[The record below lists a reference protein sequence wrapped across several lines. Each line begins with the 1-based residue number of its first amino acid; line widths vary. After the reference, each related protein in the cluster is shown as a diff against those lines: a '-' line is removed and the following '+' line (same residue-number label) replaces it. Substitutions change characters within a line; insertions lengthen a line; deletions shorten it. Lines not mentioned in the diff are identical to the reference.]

1 MTTER
6 LTFDV
11 QPGGTF
17 ADTASRRIRGLAIP
31 AGAKASKGG
40 RTWVFARDSV
50 RFGQRTPLLAHHD
63 VNKPVGLLTAGQW
76 TDRGLE
82 VEFQVSRTTAGDE
95 VLQLANDGVLALS
108 VGIDVPAGGSR
119 LVGEELHVSE
129 AFAAEV
135 SLVSIPAFAGSVI
148 DSVALSGES
157 GRTTAMPDAPEV
169 VTTPA
174 PAIDVNALGAAI
186 GAAFAASQPG
196 QPTEPTQPTNPT
208 QPQEPGPQPQPVPQT
223 RLSVAEESPYRFDG
237 TGGKF
242 GFVADAYDAFHGSG
256 EANQRLTKFL
266 HETFVTQANVATL
279 NPVQNRPDMYVGAL
293 RYGNRP
299 LANAIT
305 TGTIAD
311 STPFVIPKFSSSG
324 TLVAP
329 HVEGTEPSLATF
341 TATSQTITPGA
352 LSGKAEITREVWDA
366 RGNPQVDAM
375 VWQEMLN
382 ASVEAAE
389 ARIAALLDGLTPTAI
404 PVVGVDDAAVDD
416 LTAALVALQ
425 YEKGGNR
432 FNSLVLASNLYTA
445 LAAAKDGDGR
455 KLLPVINPQNADG
468 SMANNFG
475 ALNIGN
481 VTGYPAWGLGTSSY
495 LLVKSSVFQWLSP
508 PQKLT
513 FDIQVKSIYLGLF
526 QYSAEAVTRNAD
538 VREITYAAS

>member
-6 LTFDV
+6 LTLDV
-11 QPGGTF
+11 AAGATF
-17 ADTASRRIRGLAIP
+17 ADTATRRIRGLAIP
-31 AGAKASKGG
+31 DGAKAAKGG

-50 RFGQRTPLLAHHD
+50 RFGQRTPLLAHHE
-63 VNKPVGLLTAGQW
+63 VNKPVGLLTSGQW

-82 VEFQVSRTTAGDE
+82 VEFSVSRTTAGDE
-95 VLQLANDGVLALS
+95 ALQLANDGVLALS
-108 VGIDVPAGGSR
+108 VGIDVPAGGAR
-119 LVGEELHVSE
+119 QVGDELHVNN
-129 AFAAEV
+129 ALAAEV

-148 DSVALSGES
+148 DSVALSGDTPE
-157 GRTTAMPDAPEV
+157 GTAMPDTPE
-169 VTTPA
+169 TPTIA
-174 PAIDVNALGAAI
+174 VNLDANALGTAI
-186 GAAFAASQPG
+186 AQAFAANHPQE
-196 QPTEPTQPTNPT
+196 PTEPTEPT
-208 QPQEPGPQPQPVPQT
+208 EPGPEPQPVAQT
-223 RLSVAEESPYRFDG
+223 ARVTEESCYRFDG

-242 GFVADAYDAFHGSG
+242 GFVADAYDAAHGSG

-266 HETFVTQANVATL
+266 SETFVTQANVSAL
-279 NPVQNRPDMYVGAL
+279 NPVQQRPDMYVGAL
-293 RYGNRP
+293 RYGSRP

-311 STPFVIPKFSSSG
+311 STPFVVPKFNSAG

-341 TATSQTITPGA
+341 TATSQTITPAA

-366 RGNPQVDAM
+366 RGNPQVDSM
-375 VWQEMLN
+375 VWTEMLN

-432 FNSLVLASNLYTA
+432 FSSLVLASNLYTA
-445 LAAAKDGDGR
+445 LAAAKDNDGR
-455 KLLPVINPQNADG
+455 KLLPVIAPQNADG
-468 SMANNFG
+468 TMANNFG
-475 ALNIGN
+475 AINIGN

-495 LLVKSSVFQWLSP
+495 LLVKSSVYQWLSP

-513 FDIQVKSIYLGLF
+513 FDIQVKSVFIGLF

-538 VREITYAAS
+538 VREITYSAT